1 MTPRGPPR
9 GLKSANI
16 VKCGKFFS
24 LWFLW
29 CYIQN
34 LRNEKP
40 IITIYSILLYGKYFL
55 SYCKISSVF
64 SDFRQICQK
73 RHLFRDYSKS
83 ICRRAKWSI
92 WLQSAFHSANFE
104 YNIIKIREKK
114 FSHILQYW
122 PISTPRGEVKNSS
135 EKKNIS
141 HMFFWAYET
150 TESKYIAF

>member
-1 MTPRGPPR
+1 M
-9 GLKSANI
+9 
-16 VKCGKFFS
+16 
-24 LWFLW
+24 W
-29 CYIQN
+29 
-34 LRNEKP
+34 NEKP
-40 IITIYSILLYGKYFL
+40 VVTIYSILLYGKYFL

-114 FSHILQYW
+114 FPTFYNIGRFQPPWIKGS
-122 PISTPRGEVKNSS
+122 RRRKR
-135 EKKNIS
+135 KKNLSVIFDPKHTPIQLCS
-141 HMFFWAYET
+141 LKFKFFDKTGHPSGCLYDRGIFNIQFCAVG
-150 TESKYIAF
+150 